1 MMIVAGWL
9 LLAAWHNA
17 GKGRVLM
24 TITGLIL
31 AFVFVRI
38 D

>member
-9 LLAAWHNA
+9 LLAAWQNA

-24 TITGLIL
+24 TITGLVL
-31 AFVFVRI
+31 AFVFARVA
-38 D
+38 